1 LLAMMMRGQAVAR
14 GWLSSTMIDAWLI
27 FPPL

>member
-1 LLAMMMRGQAVAR
+1 MMRGQAVAR